1 MLKNDKLKK
10 KKKKKLERAMG
21 ETSVIRDIMALL

>member
-1 MLKNDKLKK
+1 MLKNDKLK